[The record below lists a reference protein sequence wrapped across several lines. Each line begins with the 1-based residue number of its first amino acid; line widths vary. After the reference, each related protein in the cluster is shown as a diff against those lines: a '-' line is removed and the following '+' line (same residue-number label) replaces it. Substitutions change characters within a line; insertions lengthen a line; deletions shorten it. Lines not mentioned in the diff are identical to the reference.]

1 MMNKEIKAKWVE
13 ALRDGTRTQGKGVL
27 RNSDGGQ
34 CCLDVLC
41 ELSVDAGIMN
51 PPQLIVSGDDRYNYI
66 FRYIYI
72 FTDEDTGIEMHEGS
86 LLPSIVV
93 YWSGIRYSSPVV
105 TVTKEVIDPEGKIM
119 ANKGT
124 KVALDMLND
133 AFAANF
139 ETIADFIE
147 ADEEL

>member
-13 ALRDGTRTQGKGVL
+13 ALRDGTRTQGKGTL

-51 PPQLIVSGDDRYNYI
+51 PPQLFVSGD
-66 FRYIYI
+66 RYIYI

-93 YWSGIRYSSPVV
+93 DWSGIRYRSPVV

-119 ANKGT
+119 ANRGT

-133 AFAANF
+133 TFAANF